1 MKRPSQQSPALVLA
15 PEEVLRRMDQSG
27 TINLAQVPEPS
38 PGSTHILDRVAK
50 AFTLPEE
57 TTAHPALIVV
67 SGLPGTGKSYLARR
81 LAERLPCVILET
93 DHVRQLLF
101 ARPRYTGPEN
111 ETVFQ
116 VCHDLIRHLLGRGV
130 RVIFDATN
138 LVERHREVL
147 YHIADQAEARLVL
160 VRTVCPE
167 PVVRARLMGRAG
179 GADLQD
185 RSAADFRVHQRLK
198 YTAEP
203 IRRNHFVVDTS
214 QDLNPAISKILR
226 AVRQR

>member
-1 MKRPSQQSPALVLA
+1 
-15 PEEVLRRMDQSG
+15 MDQSG
-27 TINLAQVPEPS
+27 TLNLAKVPEPS
-38 PGSTHILDRVAK
+38 PGSTNTLEQVAK

-101 ARPRYTGPEN
+101 AQPRYTGQEN

-116 VCHDLIRHLLGRGV
+116 VCHDLIRHLLGQGV

-167 PVVRARLMGRAG
+167 PVVRVRLLGRAD
-179 GADLQD
+179 GADPQD
-185 RSAADFRVHQRLK
+185 HSAADFRVHQRLK
-198 YTAEP
+198 YTEEP
-203 IRRNHFVVDTS
+203 IRRNHLVVNTS
-214 QDLNPAISKILR
+214 QDLSLAISKILR